1 MARGGAMILVS
12 KAFHSYKTST
22 SGLLEIPEKTAAVA
36 NKWSGREDSNLYNSL
51 SDLLTRS

>member
-1 MARGGAMILVS
+1 MILVS